1 MQLSGVG
8 KFLGKMHEFENEHSV
23 FGLHTREILA
33 RFDDDFGDADFFAR
47 LQRVTQQHIGFV
59 AAFLRFQIVRLI
71 EKHRVDFINV
81 DKILDVHRLRR
92 FQIDALKIFVFQD
105 DELPFLILITL
116 HDLVPRD
123 FFAVGFR
130 DPFVIDGT

>member
-8 KFLGKMHEFENEHSV
+8 KFLGKMHELENEHAALR
-23 FGLHTREILA
+23 FHTREILA
-33 RFDDDFGDADFFAR
+33 CFDYDLGDADFFAL

-71 EKHRVDFINV
+71 EKHRVNFINV

-105 DELPFLILITL
+105 DELSFLILITFD
-116 HDLVPRD
+116 DLVPRH